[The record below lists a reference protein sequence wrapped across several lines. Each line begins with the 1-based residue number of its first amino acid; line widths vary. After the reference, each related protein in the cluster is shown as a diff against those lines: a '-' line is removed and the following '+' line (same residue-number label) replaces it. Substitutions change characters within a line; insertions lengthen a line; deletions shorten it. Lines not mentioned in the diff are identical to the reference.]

1 MQSSAARYAAPLKD
15 RDVDSERQAIDNPA
29 DALLWL
35 DWAGR
40 FISGD
45 YALYSADVA
54 RVMRA
59 VMANSERQAAYI
71 ERLEAEIVKEDEPR
85 EAGNG

>member
-1 MQSSAARYAAPLKD
+1 MEG
-15 RDVDSERQAIDNPA
+15 ERQEIDNPA

-35 DWAGR
+35 DRGGR
-40 FISGD
+40 FLPGD
-45 YALYSADVA
+45 YATYSADVA

-59 VMANSERQAAYI
+59 VLANSERQAAYI